1 MTLIAMSNV
10 PGIPDRHLTITPECR
25 RRPVE
30 ELVMEM
36 TDHVEMSVTDLLEV
50 YDEDD
55 DACIHVA
62 VTVER

>member
-1 MTLIAMSNV
+1 MPDV
-10 PGIPDRHLTITPECR
+10 PGTLDRHLTITPEMR
-25 RRPVE
+25 RRPDE

-36 TDHVEMSVTDLLEV
+36 ADHVEESVTELLE
-50 YDEDD
+50 DGDD